1 MLLNF
6 QKTDTCISLNRQLQR
21 SFPFLKLVFYRHS
34 HAPGSIRPASD
45 MLPDSISLGDMQA
58 FRQEAAV
65 ELKGSDLV
73 LDVEQAVNM
82 ATGLHVQLYRNQYDR
97 WLPTTGTDFETLEQ
111 LNEIGLETS
120 THQIHPDR
128 DLDYREEKEF

>member
-1 MLLNF
+1 MQLNF
-6 QKTDTCISLNRQLQR
+6 QKSDTSTSLNRQLQR

-34 HAPGSIRPASD
+34 HAPGTIRPASD
-45 MLPDSISLGDMQA
+45 ILPDSMVLGNMPA
-58 FRQEAAV
+58 FSKEAAV

-73 LDVEQAVNM
+73 LDVEQAVYM

-111 LNEIGLETS
+111 LNEIGLTTS
-120 THQIHPDR
+120 THQIHPDK